1 MLRIPPLSCAFL
13 PLLAGLAHSQT
24 IPAGWRAVSA
34 ASSWDSPGVTCANHE
49 LTPWRVDVD
58 SARSVLTIQPG
69 SERPHTDSVPFQG
82 GMLAGFDHGEFGGSV
97 EWHGAGTVEKIG
109 DENPVV
115 FIRGSHAVYL
125 LAGLAHMGSNEGRL
139 LRITKTGAAWKI
151 ETLLQLGFAPTAL
164 FPFSHTSPQQS
175 LDHPLSWFRGTVSVR
190 NHICGHARLSR
201 AAQAKR
207 IRVYRRLAC
216 ARKIQ
221 MFLVLLP
228 NTRLKL
234 SAPAPKASSG
244 HADIRCASLSFVNL
258 SARRRSLSAIR

>member
-164 FPFSHTSPQQS
+164 FPLGEDSILVAGHGAVANIRPPDELHILHRNKVWII
-175 LDHPLSWFRGTVSVR
+175 LDPASVARSASGTIYVGMRGLV
-190 NHICGHARLSR
+190 ARLKPSGS
-201 AAQAKR
+201 A
-207 IRVYRRLAC
+207 YTEDW
-216 ARKIQ
+216 
-221 MFLVLLP
+221 LVP
-228 NTRLKL
+228 E
-234 SAPAPKASSG
+234 
-244 HADIRCASLSFVNL
+244 
-258 SARRRSLSAIR
+258 RSKCF